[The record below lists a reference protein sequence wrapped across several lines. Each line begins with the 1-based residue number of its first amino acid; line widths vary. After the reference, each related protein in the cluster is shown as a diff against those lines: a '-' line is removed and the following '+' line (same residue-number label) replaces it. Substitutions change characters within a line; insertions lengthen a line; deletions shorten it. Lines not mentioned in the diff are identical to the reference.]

1 MLHLLSATVGLATTI
16 VAGGAALSYNQLDGA
31 DSASPAFGFRAIR
44 DVRWPGGRRPS
55 TCGLGRC
62 PGVVPGLIS
71 RPLGIAMKEAL
82 WEPQPTLPPSPDLQ
96 APDVAQRSS
105 YT

>member
-16 VAGGAALSYNQLDGA
+16 VAGGAALSYNQLAGA

-44 DVRWPGGRRPS
+44 DVGWPGGRRPS

-71 RPLGIAMKEAL
+71 RPLGSPGKGPLASQLISQPPPTHSAQLGLDKAAL
-82 WEPQPTLPPSPDLQ
+82 
-96 APDVAQRSS
+96 
-105 YT
+105 